1 MERLRMAPIT
11 PGVVEITAAVLLT
24 IALIHTFSTHY
35 FEHLAHIQPAHAGLW
50 HLLGEVEVVFGFWAM
65 VLLMFLMLHSGMG
78 QTLHY
83 LESRNFTEPAFVFVI
98 MVIAASRPI
107 IDLASLVLNFLS
119 RILPTAR
126 PVAYY
131 FTVLSVGP
139 LLGSFITE
147 PAAMTLA
154 ALLLRERFFGRNA
167 PNSFM
172 YGTVGVLFV
181 NISIGGTMTPFAAP
195 PVLMVAEKW
204 GLDIATMLKSFGWK
218 AAVAVIINAAG
229 AAIAFRSYLRE
240 QPANPPALARLEVPG
255 WIVSVHVAFLASVVV
270 FSHHAIVFIALFLF
284 FLGFAEAYKQYQNNL
299 IIREGLMV
307 AFFLGG
313 LVVLGG
319 QQKWWLQPL
328 LADMEPTTLFV
339 GATLLTAI
347 TDNAALT
354 YLGSLVDGPTDAFK
368 YSLIAG
374 AVTGG
379 GLTVIANA
387 PNPAGFAILK
397 DSFEDGAI
405 SALGLATAAMAPTLV
420 AAAAFQLLP
429 G

>member
-1 MERLRMAPIT
+1 
-11 PGVVEITAAVLLT
+11 
-24 IALIHTFSTHY
+24 
-35 FEHLAHIQPAHAGLW
+35 
-50 HLLGEVEVVFGFWAM
+50 M

-154 ALLLRERFFGRNA
+154 AVLMRERFFGRNA
-167 PNSFM
+167 PNTFM

-181 NISIGGTMTPFAAP
+181 NISIGGTLTPFAAP
-195 PVLMVAEKW
+195 PVLMVADKW

-218 AAVAVIINAAG
+218 AAVAVVVNAAG
-229 AAIAFRSYLRE
+229 AALAFRSYRRE
-240 QPANPPALARLEVPG
+240 LPANPRALARLEVPG
-255 WIVSVHVAFLASVVV
+255 WIVLVHVAFLASVVV

-284 FLGFAEAYKQYQNNL
+284 FLGFAEAYKHYQNNL
-299 IIREGLMV
+299 ILREGLMV

-328 LADMEPTTLFV
+328 LADMEPTALFL

-354 YLGSLVDGPTDAFK
+354 YLGSLVYGPTEAFK

-405 SALGLATAAMAPTLV
+405 SALGLVTAAMLPTLV